1 MGQGSTVRLRQP
13 RGAGQT
19 RDAAS
24 GFPRFGVAFPFTAR
38 PCSFSRCVLSPHPG
52 EVVNSSKRPF
62 RERSYQTHIRPS
74 GRHGRAVA
82 LQLHC
87 FFLLPM
93 GEGGP
98 AHRSAEREGS
108 GAGDEGRLFQRAA
121 IRPSPCTRKKRAAHA
136 SRCAQPSPTGGGKVA
151 LGLHCFSLSE
161 SNIPERAHGAPCH
174 PGSAAGA
181 IRDGTESHA
190 EARTARRDDPG
201 QRVRR
206 PVARLSLAVVR
217 AVSSRMSRPGS
228 PLRVGRDDKEVLG
241 ENCTPIALF
250 FARGV

>member
-74 GRHGRAVA
+74 GRCGGAVA
-82 LQLHC
+82 LH
-87 FFLLPM
+87 
-93 GEGGP
+93 
-98 AHRSAEREGS
+98 
-108 GAGDEGRLFQRAA
+108 
-121 IRPSPCTRKKRAAHA
+121 
-136 SRCAQPSPTGGGKVA
+136 
-151 LGLHCFSLSE
+151 LHCFSFSRWE
-161 SNIPERAHGAPCH
+161 KGAPRTGARSAKVLARGMRVVCFRRPAPDPHPTGEGTLHSSCTVFRFQSPPSRTPPMTHLCH

-181 IRDGTESHA
+181 IRDGTESQA
-190 EARTARRDDPG
+190 EARTARTTIRAPG
-201 QRVRR
+201 S
-206 PVARLSLAVVR
+206 VAPSPGSASRLSGP
-217 AVSSRMSRPGS
+217 SRIAPAALPG
-228 PLRVGRDDKEVLG
+228 
-241 ENCTPIALF
+241 
-250 FARGV
+250 